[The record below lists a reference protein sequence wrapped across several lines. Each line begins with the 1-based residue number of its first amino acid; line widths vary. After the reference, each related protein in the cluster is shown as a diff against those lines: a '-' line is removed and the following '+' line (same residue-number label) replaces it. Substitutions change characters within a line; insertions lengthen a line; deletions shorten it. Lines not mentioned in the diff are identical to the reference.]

1 MVAADDFDM
10 DNLLRTAILA
20 SLTGAIP
27 LGVALLSSVLRPAPI
42 LVPSVAR
49 DARRDPHTGR

>member
-1 MVAADDFDM
+1 M
-10 DNLLRTAILA
+10 DNVLRTAILA

-27 LGVALLSSVLRPAPI
+27 LGVALLSSVLRPAPV
-42 LVPSVAR
+42 LVPSVPR

>member
-1 MVAADDFDM
+1 VDAADDYDM
-10 DNLLRTAILA
+10 DNVLRTAILA

-27 LGVALLSSVLRPAPI
+27 LGVALLSSVLRPAPV
-42 LVPSVAR
+42 LVPSVPR